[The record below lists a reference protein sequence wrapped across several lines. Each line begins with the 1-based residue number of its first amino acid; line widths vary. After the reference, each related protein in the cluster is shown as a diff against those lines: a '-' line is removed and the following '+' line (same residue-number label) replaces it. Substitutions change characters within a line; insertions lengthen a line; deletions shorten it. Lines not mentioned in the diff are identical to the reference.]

1 MDTLGLSQKDFSEVI
16 RVCQR
21 EPVTEGTPINEL
33 KQFLVARLQ
42 ASFPETARRIQKLGD
57 GQMEELRREVEQTF
71 QAGIGSFLW

>member
-16 RVCQR
+16 RVCHR
-21 EPVTEGTPINEL
+21 EPVNESTPVAEL

-42 ASFPETARRIQKLGD
+42 EEFPDTAHRIERFSD

-71 QAGIGSFLW
+71 QAGVGSFLW